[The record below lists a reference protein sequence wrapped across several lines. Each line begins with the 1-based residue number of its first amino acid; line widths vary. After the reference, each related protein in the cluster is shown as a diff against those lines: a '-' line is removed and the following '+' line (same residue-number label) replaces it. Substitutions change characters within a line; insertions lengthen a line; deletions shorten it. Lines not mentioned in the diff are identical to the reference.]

1 MILCLDLETT
11 GLDEQRCGILEIGAC
26 WLHSGESFFREC
38 RPLLTAKIEPAALA
52 VNGWQVQRMSEPALL
67 PEEHA
72 VSEFLGWVRGFQMPF
87 RHKIQIAA
95 WNAHFDHRH
104 LCAGMDRA
112 GYEPQHRPFAHR
124 LIDVHSV
131 LAADQ
136 MRAKLKVRGRI
147 VAAPSLTI
155 LGNEVANCDEG
166 SKLLNLPPESKPH
179 NALAGANQ
187 VRAMLRR
194 LLGDLGAMP

>member
-38 RPLLTAKIEPAALA
+38 RPLAICQVEDEALK
-52 VNGWQVQRMSEPALL
+52 VNGWTHDRMRARKLL

-72 VSEFLGWVRGFQMPF
+72 IAEFLGWVRGAHGTNSRVQL
-87 RHKIQIAA
+87 AA

-112 GYEPQHRPFAHR
+112 GYDGMHRPFMHR
-124 LIDVHSV
+124 LLDVHSI
-131 LAADQ
+131 LAADTIREARPAPGIGSGQ
-136 MRAKLKVRGRI
+136 YAECGGEI
-147 VAAPSLTI
+147 V
-155 LGNEVANCDEG
+155 NCDAASEI
-166 SKLLNLPPESKPH
+166 LHLPPEPKPH
-179 NALAGANQ
+179 NALAGAKQ

-194 LLGDLGAMP
+194 LLGDMGALP